1 MENLGSVT
9 HGGRTSP
16 PRPGA
21 ERPFVT
27 HPHDGTTVIRT
38 RGHLDSASGGRL
50 LRLLDAEI
58 EMARAV
64 LAQDAWIFEGGF
76 FTIQSERL
84 ARAQVVIWL
93 DLPVGLR
100 MWRVFRRTVCW
111 YGRVR
116 PDLQEGCP
124 EGRHPGMLEFW
135 RFIWRTRHSG
145 RQRVA
150 ASLEPVPEHQPA
162 HCFLKWTYLASLQT
176 FRSAE
181 NQNLC
186 LVFSPLLGFVPLSFC
201 NE

>member
-1 MENLGSVT
+1 MGAPGSGKSTLARGLGA
-9 HGGRTSP
+9 RTGLP
-16 PRPGA
+16 VIHMDHIHWKPGWV
-21 ERPFVT
+21 ERP
-27 HPHDGTTVIRT
+27 R
-38 RGHLDSASGGRL
+38 
-50 LRLLDAEI
+50 AEKI

-124 EGRHPGMLEFW
+124 EGRNPGMLEFW

-150 ASLEPVPEHQPA
+150 ASLEPVPEH
-162 HCFLKWTYLASLQT
+162 LKLYHL
-176 FRSAE
+176 RSVREVRAF
-181 NQNLC
+181 QR
-186 LVFSPLLGFVPLSFC
+186 GAVPG
-201 NE
+201 